1 MTVPVK
7 VKEQV
12 NVQEQVHVK
21 VKVKD
26 TVKAKEQVNI
36 NILNKSPGHGL
47 KPTPPRG
54 LVKHIRIGMTQTTI
68 VMCIIAAIVS
78 LQSSLT
84 SSPFTTNNMAID
96 DRVLTVHMFAR
107 SMPETVL
114 RMHSSSRI
122 INTYVRCTLHNTVSS
137 KSVAAFYFSFPLW

>member
-1 MTVPVK
+1 MR
-7 VKEQV
+7 
-12 NVQEQVHVK
+12 
-21 VKVKD
+21 
-26 TVKAKEQVNI
+26 
-36 NILNKSPGHGL
+36 

-84 SSPFTTNNMAID
+84 SSPSHPNNMAID
-96 DRVLTVHMFAR
+96 ERVLTVHMFAR

-122 INTYVRCTLHNTVSS
+122 IRTCVRCTLHNTVSS
-137 KSVAAFYFSFPLW
+137 KSVAAFYFSFPLWCFLLLASMKCSQKVRDCRNTRIPAASFLCIFEDRS

>member
-1 MTVPVK
+1 MR
-7 VKEQV
+7 
-12 NVQEQVHVK
+12 
-21 VKVKD
+21 
-26 TVKAKEQVNI
+26 
-36 NILNKSPGHGL
+36 

-84 SSPFTTNNMAID
+84 SSPSHPNNMAID
-96 DRVLTVHMFAR
+96 ERVLTVHMFAR

-122 INTYVRCTLHNTVSS
+122 IRTCVRCTLHNTVSS
-137 KSVAAFYFSFPLW
+137 KSVAAFYFFFSALVLSVLDIDEVQSKSARLSPHEDTSRFFSLHF